1 MGFQDSFKAL
11 SDPTRREILSL
22 LRTGPMTVGE
32 ILQHINGGMKNPL
45 SAVKVGLALRKAGFE
60 QVRVAGKRGYRVV
73 MYTIEEVNRNRRAMG
88 RFTEAPAEE

>member
-1 MGFQDSFKAL
+1 
-11 SDPTRREILSL
+11 
-22 LRTGPMTVGE
+22 
-32 ILQHINGGMKNPL
+32 MKNPL

-73 MYTIEEVNRNRRAMG
+73 MYTIEEVNHNRRAMG

>member
-1 MGFQDSFKAL
+1 MYVPDGGRDFAAHQ
-11 SDPTRREILSL
+11 R
-22 LRTGPMTVGE
+22 
-32 ILQHINGGMKNPL
+32 GMKNPL

>member
-1 MGFQDSFKAL
+1 
-11 SDPTRREILSL
+11 
-22 LRTGPMTVGE
+22 
-32 ILQHINGGMKNPL
+32 MKNPL

-88 RFTEAPAEE
+88 RFTERRLKSSLHRPVAGW